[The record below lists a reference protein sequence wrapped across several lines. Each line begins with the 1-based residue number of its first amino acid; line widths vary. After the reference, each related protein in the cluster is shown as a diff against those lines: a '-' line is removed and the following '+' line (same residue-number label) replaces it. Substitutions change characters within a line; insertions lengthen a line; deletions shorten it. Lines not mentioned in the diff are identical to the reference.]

1 MTRELEAFEKCWFSV
16 GGLPT
21 SPSAHAAKGSD
32 DYNLLGERTMKPR
45 GWAKCK
51 HRSELGGL
59 QKQRTVGGQLQSFD
73 LAPNNRNEPIEGNYN
88 PVNSLLSVRYSDVDR
103 PEFTDLG

>member
-45 GWAKCK
+45 G
-51 HRSELGGL
+51 
-59 QKQRTVGGQLQSFD
+59 VGQM
-73 LAPNNRNEPIEGNYN
+73 
-88 PVNSLLSVRYSDVDR
+88 
-103 PEFTDLG
+103 